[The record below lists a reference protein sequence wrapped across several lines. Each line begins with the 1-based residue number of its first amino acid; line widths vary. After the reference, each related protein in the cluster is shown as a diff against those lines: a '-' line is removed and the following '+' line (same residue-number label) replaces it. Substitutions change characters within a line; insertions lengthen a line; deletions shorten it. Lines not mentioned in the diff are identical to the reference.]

1 MSPYR
6 ARPTIASSPNPLVTL
21 ATIHGY
27 KGEEADHVV
36 VATELTERTQWN
48 YLSARD
54 TEHRV
59 FYVAA
64 TRARKTLLWART
76 RRTWHCEP

>member
-1 MSPYR
+1 MSQHS
-6 ARPTIASSPNPLVTL
+6 ARPLIASSPRPLVTL

-54 TEHRV
+54 TENRV

-64 TRARKTLLWART
+64 TRARQTLLWART
-76 RRTWHCEP
+76 KRTWHYEP

>member
-1 MSPYR
+1 
-6 ARPTIASSPNPLVTL
+6 VTL

-48 YLSARD
+48 YLRARD
-54 TEHRV
+54 TEHRI

-76 RRTWHCEP
+76 ERTWHYEL